1 MERQAK
7 DGPINRGLTRSAGVR
22 FTRGFKRSFST
33 IRIETKSQARILTD
47 ILAATSYPDGHR
59 ASYFDGHSA
68 ESSYSCGRRVEKDRI
83 SVDVKTNC
91 VERHCLH
98 VTLSAVDTPVG

>member
-7 DGPINRGLTRSAGVR
+7 DGPINRGVDKVR
-22 FTRGFKRSFST
+22 GGTTPAGFKRSFST

-91 VERHCLH
+91 VERHRLH